1 MIFKTEDE
9 LKRDLSVYGPH
20 SVTLLC
26 GTEPAL
32 VLAYRRRILDAL
44 TKDGGEI
51 EHFDGKKL
59 DVSSFCEN
67 AVLVPLFGP
76 ARIISVEDFDPN
88 ALSER
93 DADALAELLD
103 EYPPESAVIFTIADG
118 VFDEPKKNECSL
130 DGKKSANAKKLIA
143 AADKNGVAAA
153 LDKRKGASLY
163 KALRSRCQKGG
174 CELSS
179 ADAQYMVERCGDD
192 MGLLLSECDKLCF
205 YAGNGHT
212 ITREMIN
219 EVCAPS
225 PDGDLYS
232 IARLMLSG
240 DADKTLGEIADL
252 LAQRMPASLIIA
264 NLGIAFADLSRATA
278 ARMSALTPSQM
289 AKDLSYRFEWKAKN
303 AFRDSEK
310 CDPRA
315 ISRVCIAL
323 CEAETAIK
331 TVSVDERV
339 LLETTVIRCLS
350 ILREGR

>member
-9 LKRDLSVYGPH
+9 LKRDLSVYGPR

-26 GTEPAL
+26 GNEPAL

-44 TKDGGEI
+44 TKDGGAI
-51 EHFDGKKL
+51 EVFDGKKL

-76 ARIISVEDFDPN
+76 SRVISVEDFDPN

-93 DADALAELLD
+93 DVEALVELID
-103 EYPPESAVIFTIADG
+103 EFPPESAVIFTIADK
-118 VFDEPKKNECSL
+118 VFEEPRKNECTL
-130 DGKKSANAKKLIA
+130 DVKKSANAKKLIA
-143 AADKNGVAAA
+143 AADKNGVVAA

-179 ADAQYMVERCGDD
+179 ENAQYMVERCGDD
-192 MGLLLSECDKLCF
+192 MGVLLSECDKLCC
-205 YAGNGHT
+205 YAGSAHE

-225 PDGDLYS
+225 PDGDLYA
-232 IARLMLSG
+232 IARLMLLG
-240 DADKTLGEIADL
+240 DADKTLGEISDL
-252 LAQRMPASLIIA
+252 LAQRVPASLIIA
-264 NLGIAFADLSRATA
+264 NLGMAFADLSRATA
-278 ARMSALTPSQM
+278 ARMSGLTSAQM
-289 AKDLSYRFEWKAKN
+289 AKELSYQFEWKAKN

-315 ISRVCIAL
+315 IARVCAAL
-323 CEAETAIK
+323 CEAETVIK

>member
-1 MIFKTEDE
+1 MIFKTEEE
-9 LKRDLSVYGPH
+9 LKRDLSVYGAR

-26 GTEPAL
+26 GNEPAL

-51 EHFDGKKL
+51 EVFDGKKL

-67 AVLVPLFGP
+67 AALVPLFGP
-76 ARIISVEDFDPN
+76 SRVISIEDFDPN

-103 EYPPESAVIFTIADG
+103 EFPPESAVIFTVADG
-118 VFDEPKKNECSL
+118 VFDDPKKNECTL
-130 DGKKSANAKKLIA
+130 DVKKSANAQKLIA
-143 AADKNGVAAA
+143 AVDKNGVAAA

-163 KALRSRCQKGG
+163 KALRSRCHKGG

-205 YAGNGHT
+205 YAGNGHE
-212 ITREMIN
+212 ITRRMID
-219 EVCAPS
+219 EVCTLS
-225 PDGDLYS
+225 PDGDIYA

-240 DADKTLGEIADL
+240 DADKTLGEISDL
-252 LAQRMPASLIIA
+252 LSQRTPASLIIA
-264 NLGIAFADLSRATA
+264 NLGMAFADLSRANA
-278 ARMSALTPSQM
+278 ARMSGLNYTQM
-289 AKDLSYRFEWKAKN
+289 AKDLSYRFEWKVKN
-303 AFRDSEK
+303 IFRDSEK

-315 ISRVCIAL
+315 ISRVCAVL
-323 CEAETAIK
+323 CEAETTLK
-331 TVSVDERV
+331 TFTIDERV